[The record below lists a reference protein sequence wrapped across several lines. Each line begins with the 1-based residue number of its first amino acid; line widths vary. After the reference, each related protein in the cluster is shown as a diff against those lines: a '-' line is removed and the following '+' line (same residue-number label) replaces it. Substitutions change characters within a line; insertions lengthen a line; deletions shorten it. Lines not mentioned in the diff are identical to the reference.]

1 MVPNNYDDAARLP
14 EPSSGHSRLTQAQ
27 ALSATSRKYLV
38 RVESRATWS
47 GIIAAILAGGFGFI
61 VFQGYRPPLAGE
73 QSVAIYA
80 AVLSAVASGVAF
92 LAGYFFAVH
101 QALQWLAER
110 PLPRQILDAIA
121 FVVMHASIAVM
132 GSLALFRMFQSAFV
146 GLTVDSIAGS
156 AMVAGASAAAAYL
169 SYSSGAKLSTATLS
183 VTLALYV
190 AAGILVSMLYA
201 ENPFWWHTMFS
212 ELGTGQAGRTSF
224 WTFNTT
230 LVTSG
235 VILMLLA
242 DFITRELA
250 TWSDGRWK
258 LKREAAFAS
267 ARSPM
272 RFARRLETRFIR
284 PRISIVRGCLI
295 GVGVCL
301 VGIGLAPVHTMTNL
315 HTAFVWVAAF
325 LMVFMM
331 LGSPLW
337 IPYFPASFYIMSY
350 GAIVVMVGASYLWF
364 GLNYYNL
371 TALELVAAGVLFGWL
386 VVLIRNIDAI
396 MSEPDSEHSSDM

>member
-1 MVPNNYDDAARLP
+1 MVPNNYDDAAQFP
-14 EPSSGHSRLTQAQ
+14 GQPAGQSRLTQAQ
-27 ALSATSRKYLV
+27 VLSATSRKYLV

-47 GIIAAILAGGFGFI
+47 GIVAAILAGGFGFI
-61 VFQGYRPPLAGE
+61 VFTGYRPPLAGE
-73 QSVAIYA
+73 NSVALYA
-80 AVLSAVASGVAF
+80 AGLSAVSAAVAF
-92 LAGYFFAVH
+92 LAGYAFAVR
-101 QALQWLAER
+101 QALRWLAER
-110 PLPRQILDAIA
+110 PLPRQLLDAIA
-121 FVVMHASIAVM
+121 LVMMHASIAIM
-132 GSLALFRMFQSAFV
+132 GSLAVFRLFQSAFV

-169 SYSSGAKLSTATLS
+169 SYSSGAKLSTSSLS
-183 VTLALYV
+183 VTLAAYV

-212 ELGTGQAGRTSF
+212 ELGTGQAGQTSF

-242 DFITRELA
+242 DFITRELSA
-250 TWSDGRWK
+250 WSNGRWK
-258 LKREAAFAS
+258 LKREAASIA
-267 ARSPM
+267 APSPM
-272 RFARRLETRFIR
+272 RFARQLETRFVR
-284 PRISIVRGCLI
+284 PRISIIRGCLI
-295 GVGVCL
+295 GIGVCL
-301 VGIGLAPVHTMTNL
+301 AGIGIAPVHTMTDI

-337 IPYFPASFYIMSY
+337 IPYFPASFYIMSF
-350 GAIVVMVGASYLWF
+350 GSIVVMVGASYLWF
-364 GLNYYNL
+364 GMNYYNL

-396 MSEPDSEHSSDM
+396 MSEPDSTPSMNL